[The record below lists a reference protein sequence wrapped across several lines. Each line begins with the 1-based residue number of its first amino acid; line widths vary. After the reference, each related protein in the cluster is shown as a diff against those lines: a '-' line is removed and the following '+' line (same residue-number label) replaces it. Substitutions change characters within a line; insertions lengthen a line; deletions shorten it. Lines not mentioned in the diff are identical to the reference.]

1 MSPTLPLPDP
11 LPQPAPTWLLWFLL
25 VLTFYLHILAMD
37 FILGG
42 SVIALLIGGAPGPAR
57 RLRSWLGHAMPVLVA
72 ATITLGVAPLL
83 FLQVLYGRLFFTSSV
98 LMGWFWL
105 GILPLLM
112 IGYYGTYLIAFRGEK
127 LERGATAVRWIVAA
141 LFVAI
146 AFVLVNNMSLM
157 LRAASFG
164 ALYQQ
169 EDRGLLLNS
178 GDPTL
183 APRYLHFVIAAVAV
197 SALMVAAYGLSQ
209 RKRDASFAEWTM
221 RRGAIWFAS
230 ATLVNLLAGTWFLI
244 ALPPEI
250 RGRFLGVSALDTS
263 LLGVTV
269 LLLLGAMIMG
279 FMAWTAPRP
288 APLLRGALIG
298 VGAGLVGMVLVRDQ
312 LRGAALEGSGFQ
324 GVRWIAPQWG
334 NIALFLVLL
343 VTAIAT
349 VIWMVLAFVRSR
361 GVKATAGEIPPEAGA

>member
-1 MSPTLPLPDP
+1 MNPTLPLPDP

-25 VLTFYLHILAMD
+25 VLTFFLHILAMD

-42 SVIALLIGGAPGPAR
+42 SLIAVLLGGSPGPAR

-112 IGYYGTYLIAFRGEK
+112 IGYYGVYLIAFRGER
-127 LERGATAVRWIVAA
+127 LGRAATAVRWIVAA
-141 LFVAI
+141 LFIGI
-146 AFVLVNNMSLM
+146 AFLLVNNMSLM
-157 LRAASFG
+157 LRAGSFG
-164 ALYQQ
+164 TMYQQ
-169 EDRGLLLNS
+169 EGRGLLLNS
-178 GDPTL
+178 DDATL
-183 APRYLHFVIAAVAV
+183 APRYLHFLIAAVAV
-197 SALMVAAYGLSQ
+197 SALIVAAYGLFQ
-209 RKRDASFAEWTM
+209 RTRDASFAEWAM

-230 ATLVNLLAGTWFLI
+230 ATLVNLLAGTWFLV
-244 ALPPEI
+244 ALPTEI
-250 RGRFLGVSALDTS
+250 RGRFLGASSLATS
-263 LLGVTV
+263 LLGVGV

-288 APLLRGALIG
+288 APLVRGALIG
-298 VGAGLVGMVLVRDQ
+298 VGAGLVAMVLVRDQ
-312 LRGAALEGSGFQ
+312 LRRAALDGFGFQ

-334 NIALFLVLL
+334 NIVLFGVLL
-343 VTAIAT
+343 VTAIVT
-349 VIWMVLAFVRSR
+349 VTWMVLAFVRSR
-361 GVKATAGEIPPEAGA
+361 AVDAGAGESLPEPEA